1 MSGTS
6 YKVNCVFMQ
15 RQLLMAH
22 VAPAWC
28 FHVCILLSCEAIF
41 WSFLR
46 DFWDRVI
53 LLASGHGQLRLP
65 ASHNFHSESSFC
77 ETVWLMSWFCS
88 ELQACGVFICSE
100 WGRTSGSDIKW
111 NISQRAVKSPYCQSQ
126 HLLAAPG
133 LLQLTLH
140 GAGSQNIP
148 FAFQLA
154 FYPGCF

>member
-6 YKVNCVFMQ
+6 YKVNCVLMQ
-15 RQLLMAH
+15 MQLLIAH
-22 VAPAWC
+22 MHLPGAS
-28 FHVCILLSCEAIF
+28 VCAFFLAARQYFEVFWEIF
-41 WSFLR
+41 GT
-46 DFWDRVI
+46 VI
-53 LLASGHGQLRLP
+53 LLASGHGQVRLP

-140 GAGSQNIP
+140 RAGSQNIP